1 MAHDVALSS
10 TDLRFF
16 MTVAGA
22 PSLAAASR
30 SLDVSRSAV
39 TQRLTQLESRL
50 SCRLV
55 DRSTRHL
62 GLTEEGRLLQSRAHN
77 VLDELDDIA
86 SILST
91 RRNVVSGQLR
101 IAAPLGFGRRYV
113 VPLAAVFRD
122 QYPDVEVNLT
132 LTDAPAITGEGNW
145 DLVVHI
151 GELKASSLVVTRIA
165 PNDRIICASPDYLA
179 AHGEPAEPAELS
191 RHACLALRQNEED
204 VTLWRFI
211 DRNRKAIPVRISPAM
226 ASNDGEAVRFWALHG
241 VGIMVRSEWDVADDL
256 RTGKLRRILTRYR
269 LPSADVVVLLGKRGG
284 RTARANAFFKLLQDS
299 LRPIPWRRSEPASV
313 RVSI

>member
-1 MAHDVALSS
+1 MGHDVALSS

-16 MTVAGA
+16 MTVAGS

-39 TQRLTQLESRL
+39 TQRLTQLEARL

-62 GLTEEGRLLQSRAHN
+62 GLTEEGRLLQDRAHN

-101 IAAPLGFGRRYV
+101 IAAPFGFGRRYV
-113 VPLAAVFRD
+113 APLAAVFRE
-122 QYPDVEVNLT
+122 QFPDVEVTLN
-132 LTDAPAITGEGNW
+132 LTDAPAVTGEGDW

-151 GELKASSLVVTRIA
+151 GELKASSLIVMRIA
-165 PNDRIICASPDYLA
+165 PNDRVICASPAYLER
-179 AHGEPAEPAELS
+179 HGEPSEPAELS

-204 VTLWRFI
+204 VTLWRFLG
-211 DRNRKAIPVRISPAM
+211 RNRKTIPIRISPTM
-226 ASNDGEAVRFWALHG
+226 ASNDGEAVHSWALHG
-241 VGIMVRSEWDVADDL
+241 MGIMVRSEWDTADDL
-256 RTGKLRRILTRYR
+256 RAGRLRRILNKYR

-284 RTARANAFFKLLQDS
+284 RTARANAFFKLLQES
-299 LRPIPWRRSEPASV
+299 LRPIPWRRSEPIALRAQV
-313 RVSI
+313 